1 MAVRR
6 QEHDD
11 EPTKC
16 SENETDNTDDIAS
29 QKQRKSLTQEKLA
42 GIFRAIEEIQQHTQ
56 GQVFEDPVEV
66 IRKMREERTQELGQ

>member
-16 SENETDNTDDIAS
+16 CENETDNIDDIAS

-66 IRKMREERTQELGQ
+66 IRKMREERTQELGK

>member
-11 EPTKC
+11 ESTKC

-29 QKQRKSLTQEKLA
+29 QKQRKSLTQKKLA

>member
-1 MAVRR
+1 MAVRG